1 MRFSLGAKS
10 NAENVNK
17 LPDFSGIFRKIQP
30 PGNWTFRHTPLSC
43 GLRILNGRMLGDSL
57 GQYTSYQPSGSSVID
72 YFIAS
77 EAPSESILNVILC
90 FSVHNL
96 QADLSDHCQ
105 ISLQLQSHISA
116 YDVREEINPLPTK
129 YIWNDDSPVMFQQ
142 ALNSLEIKN
151 KIKKNYEERF

>member
-1 MRFSLGAKS
+1 M
-10 NAENVNK
+10 VN
-17 LPDFSGIFRKIQP
+17 FIRRSFRDVLNLCVQ
-30 PGNWTFRHTPLSC
+30 C
-43 GLRILNGRMLGDSL
+43 DLRILNSRMLGDSL

-77 EAPSESILNVILC
+77 ESILNVIPC
-90 FSVHNL
+90 FSGHNL

-105 ISLQLQSHISA
+105 ISLQLQTHISA

-142 ALNSLEIKN
+142 ASL
-151 KIKKNYEERF
+151 